1 MTDSF
6 SAIHTCIRTL
16 LRRHLA
22 CLILV
27 LPFHVLAQDDW
38 NPASETLVI
47 FNPDFPGSEALAKHY
62 AAARQIPAERLLPLP
77 CSNTD
82 DTTRSDFNTQIREP
96 LRKQFEKNN
105 WWKTGDKRAL
115 NDALTTRVKSSQIRI
130 IALIRGIP
138 FRILRETPNPA
149 AGKEDEA
156 SVDSELALLG
166 MEPYTLPAFTPNPS
180 FKSDL
185 PFHLND
191 SSPGLFLISR
201 LDGPDDATVKRM
213 IDDAIKVEN
222 EGLTGRA
229 VIDLALKDD
238 SYEQG
243 EEWLRQCATLYRK
256 NGIPLYVDRSSN
268 LIPAHWPLP
277 DTALYFG
284 WYQDRVSG
292 VFEDPSFRFA
302 PGAVV
307 CHLHSFSAA
316 HLRSGTE
323 HWTGPLLLRGAA
335 ATLGNVWEP
344 YLAVTC
350 YFDLFNQRLL
360 SGATLAEAAWFAS
373 PGLSWMQV
381 VLGDP
386 LYRPFKKL
394 PGSRLGT
401 EGRSRDYALYHGLVT
416 AYPNESD
423 APKLKNKLLQL
434 ADKRQS
440 PHLIELL
447 GLLSGQTGNALESAN
462 LLDHAASLYPAH
474 SPDQQ
479 RTRLY
484 QAEALRTHRDF
495 KAAIEALKSIPEHPA
510 TGPLLKKLK

>member
-1 MTDSF
+1 MF
-6 SAIHTCIRTL
+6 
-16 LRRHLA
+16 
-22 CLILV
+22 LV
-27 LPFHVLAQDDW
+27 
-38 NPASETLVI
+38 
-47 FNPDFPGSEALAKHY
+47 
-62 AAARQIPAERLLPLP
+62 
-77 CSNTD
+77 
-82 DTTRSDFNTQIREP
+82 
-96 LRKQFEKNN
+96 
-105 WWKTGDKRAL
+105 
-115 NDALTTRVKSSQIRI
+115 
-130 IALIRGIP
+130 
-138 FRILRETPNPA
+138 
-149 AGKEDEA
+149 
-156 SVDSELALLG
+156 
-166 MEPYTLPAFTPNPS
+166 
-180 FKSDL
+180 
-185 PFHLND
+185 
-191 SSPGLFLISR
+191 SR

-229 VIDLALKDD
+229 VIDLALKDGA
-238 SYEQG
+238 YEQG

-256 NGIPLYVDRSSN
+256 TGIPLYVDRSSD
-268 LIPAHWPLP
+268 LIPTHWPLP

-302 PGAVV
+302 QGAVV

-316 HLRSGTE
+316 HLRSSTK

-350 YFDLFNQRLL
+350 YFDLFNKQLL

-386 LYRPFKKL
+386 LYRPFKKP
-394 PGSRLGT
+394 PGSRLGA
-401 EGRSRDYALYHGLVT
+401 EGHARDYALYHGLVST
-416 AYPNESD
+416 YPNESD
-423 APKLKNKLLQL
+423 AAKLKSKLLQL
-434 ADKRQS
+434 AEKRKS

-447 GLLSGQTGNALESAN
+447 GLLSGQTGNALESAS
-462 LLDHAASLYPAH
+462 LLDHAASLYPAG

-479 RTRLY
+479 RSRLY

-495 KAAIEALKSIPEHPA
+495 KTAIEALKSIPEHPA
-510 TGPLLKKLK
+510 TGPLIEKLK

>member
-1 MTDSF
+1 MTDS
-6 SAIHTCIRTL
+6 SCAIHTCIRTL
-16 LRRHLA
+16 LRHHLA
-22 CLILV
+22 CLLLV
-27 LPFHVLAQDDW
+27 IPWQISAQDEW
-38 NPASETLVI
+38 NPASETLVV

-62 AAARQIPAERLLPLP
+62 ATARQIPAERLIGLP
-77 CSNTD
+77 CPNTD
-82 DTTRSDFNTQIREP
+82 DISRSDFNTQIRGP
-96 LRKQFEKNN
+96 LRKQFEKNK
-105 WWKTGDKRAL
+105 WWQTGNKQAI
-115 NDALTTRVKSSQIRI
+115 NDTLTTRVKSSQIRI

-138 FRILRETPNPA
+138 FRILRETPNPP

-166 MEPYTLPAFTPNPS
+166 MEPYSLPAFTPNPF
-180 FKSDL
+180 FKSEL

-191 SSPGLFLISR
+191 SSPGLLLISR
-201 LDGPDDATVKRM
+201 LDGPNNATVKRM

-229 VIDLALKDD
+229 VIDLALKDGA
-238 SYEQG
+238 YEQG

-256 NGIPLYVDRSSN
+256 NGIPLYVDRYR
-268 LIPAHWPLP
+268 
-277 DTALYFG
+277 DC
-284 WYQDRVSG
+284 VSG

-316 HLRSGTE
+316 RLRSGTE
-323 HWTGPLLLRGAA
+323 HWTGPLLLRGAV

-360 SGATLAEAAWFAS
+360 SGATLAESAWFAS

-386 LYRPFKKL
+386 LYRPFKKP

-416 AYPNESD
+416 TYPNDSD
-423 APKLKNKLLQL
+423 APKLKSKLLQL

-447 GLLSGQTGNALESAN
+447 GLLSGQTGDSLESADV
-462 LLDHAASLYPAH
+462 LDHAASLYPAH

-479 RTRLY
+479 RARLY

-510 TGPLLKKLK
+510 TAPLLEKLK